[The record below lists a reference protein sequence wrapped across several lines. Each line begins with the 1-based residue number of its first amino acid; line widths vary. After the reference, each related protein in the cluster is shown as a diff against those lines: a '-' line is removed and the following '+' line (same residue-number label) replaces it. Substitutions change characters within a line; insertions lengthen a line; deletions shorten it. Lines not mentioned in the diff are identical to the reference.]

1 MNKLGIYIHI
11 PFCERRC
18 KYCDFTS
25 SIFNQSR
32 MKEYLEHL
40 LLEIKNNKELLK
52 DYVVDTIFIGG
63 GTPSLLS
70 VDELTRLV
78 NGLNEAINLDKNYE
92 FTIETNPNSISE
104 EKLQAYRELGIN
116 RISIGVQ
123 SFNDRLLRI
132 IGRLHTGEEAREK
145 IKLAKKY
152 FDNLSLDFIFS
163 LPTETLS
170 DVIASIDAAK
180 DLGANHVSLYSLIL
194 EEGTKLTSLV
204 DRGIYRV
211 NDQVTDRLI
220 YRKAVSQLKELG
232 YKQYEISNFAK
243 DDYYSRHNYK
253 YWSMDEYLG
262 LGVAA
267 HSLIKDKRFFNLG
280 TFNEY
285 FDDVKKNIYHDEEDL
300 SKKDKIS
307 EYIIFKLRTNEG
319 VIINEINKKYD
330 IDFEEIYKEEL
341 TKAINEKL
349 LKKDGGRYFYTELG
363 MDLANQV
370 EILFV

>member
-1 MNKLGIYIHI
+1 
-11 PFCERRC
+11 
-18 KYCDFTS
+18 
-25 SIFNQSR
+25 
-32 MKEYLEHL
+32 MKEYLDHL
-40 LLEIKNNKELLK
+40 LLEIKNNEELLK
-52 DYVVDTIFIGG
+52 NYIVDTIFIGG

-70 VDELTRLV
+70 IDELTRLV
-78 NGLNEAINLDKNYE
+78 NGLNEAINLDENYE

-104 EKLQAYRELGIN
+104 EKLLVYRELGVN

-132 IGRLHTGEEAREK
+132 IGRLHTADEAREK

-170 DVIASIDAAK
+170 DVIASIDEAS
-180 DLGANHVSLYSLIL
+180 DLGATHISLYSLIL
-194 EEGTKLTSLV
+194 EECTKLAALV
-204 DRGIYRV
+204 EKGVYRV

-220 YRKAVSQLKELG
+220 YRKATEHLESLG

-243 DDYYSRHNYK
+243 DDCYSRHNYK

-262 LGVAA
+262 LGMSA
-267 HSLIKDKRFFNLG
+267 HSLIKNKRFFNASS
-280 TFNEY
+280 FNEY
-285 FDDVKKNIYHDEEDL
+285 FEDVKKNIYHDEEIL
-300 SKKDKIS
+300 TKEDKIT

-319 VIINEINKKYD
+319 IIIDEINKKYD
-330 IDFEEIYKEEL
+330 IDFEDIYKEEL
-341 TKAINEKL
+341 SKATDEKL
-349 LKKDGGRYFYTELG
+349 LKKDDGRYFYTELG
-363 MDLANQV
+363 RDLANQV

>member
-25 SIFNQSR
+25 SIFNQDR
-32 MKEYLEHL
+32 MKDYVENL

-52 DYVVDTIFIGG
+52 NYIVDTIFIGG

-70 VDELTRLV
+70 IDEITSLV
-78 NGLNEAINLDKNYE
+78 NGLNEAINLDENYE

-104 EKLQAYRELGIN
+104 EKLIAYKNLGIN

-132 IGRLHTGEEAREK
+132 IGRLHTGDEAREK

-170 DVIASIDAAK
+170 DVIDSIDIAK
-180 DLGANHVSLYSLIL
+180 ELGASHVSLYSLIF
-194 EEGTKLTSLV
+194 EEGTKLSALV
-204 DRGIYRV
+204 DRGVYRV

-220 YRKAVSQLKELG
+220 YRKASEHLEKLG

-243 DDYYSRHNYK
+243 DNRYSRHNYK

-262 LGVAA
+262 LGMAA
-267 HSLIKDKRFFNLG
+267 HSFIKNKRFFNAS

-285 FDDVKKNIYHDEEDL
+285 FDDVKKNIYHDEEIL
-300 SKKDKIS
+300 SIEDKIT

-319 VIINEINKKYD
+319 IIIDEINKNFD
-330 IDFEEIYKEEL
+330 IDFEDIYKEEL
-341 TKAINEKL
+341 KKAIDEKL

-363 MDLANQV
+363 KDLANQV

>member
-25 SIFNQSR
+25 SIFNQDR
-32 MKEYLEHL
+32 MKDYVENL

-52 DYVVDTIFIGG
+52 NYIVDTIFIGG

-70 VDELTRLV
+70 IDEITSLV
-78 NGLNEAINLDKNYE
+78 NGLNEAINLDENYE

-104 EKLQAYRELGIN
+104 EKLIAYKNLGIN

-170 DVIASIDAAK
+170 DVIESIDAASE
-180 DLGANHVSLYSLIL
+180 LGALHISLYSLIL
-194 EEGTKLTSLV
+194 EEGTLLNALV
-204 DRGIYRV
+204 ERGVYRV

-220 YRKAVSQLKELG
+220 YRKATHHLESLG
-232 YKQYEISNFAK
+232 YEQYEISNFAK
-243 DDYYSRHNYK
+243 DGCFSRHNYK

-262 LGVAA
+262 LGMAA
-267 HSLIKDKRFFNLG
+267 HSFIKNKRFFNAS

-285 FDDVKKNIYHDEEDL
+285 FEDVKKNIYHDEEIL
-300 SKKDKIS
+300 SIEDKLT

-319 VIINEINKKYD
+319 IIINEINKKFD
-330 IDFEEIYKEEL
+330 IDFEDIYKKEL
-341 TKAINEKL
+341 KKATDEKL
-349 LKKDGGRYFYTELG
+349 LRKDGGRYFYTELG
-363 MDLANQV
+363 KDLANQV

>member
-32 MKEYLEHL
+32 MTEYLDHL
-40 LLEIKNNKELLK
+40 LLEIKNNEELLK
-52 DYVVDTIFIGG
+52 NYIVDTIFIGG

-70 VDELTRLV
+70 VEDLRRLV
-78 NGLNEAINLDKNYE
+78 DGLAGTINLDENYE

-104 EKLQAYRELGIN
+104 EKLMVYRELGIN

-132 IGRLHTGEEAREK
+132 IGRLHTADEAREK

-170 DVIASIDAAK
+170 DVLESIDAAK
-180 DLGANHVSLYSLIL
+180 ELGATHVSLYSLIL
-194 EEGTKLTSLV
+194 EEGTLLNALV
-204 DRGIYRV
+204 EKGVYRV

-220 YRKAVSQLKELG
+220 YRKATRHLESLG

-243 DDYYSRHNYK
+243 NGCYSRHNYK

-262 LGVAA
+262 LGMSA
-267 HSLIKDKRFFNLG
+267 HSLIKNKRFFNAS

-285 FDDVKKNIYHDEEDL
+285 FDDVKKNVYHDEEIL
-300 SKKDKIS
+300 TREDKIT

-319 VIINEINKKYD
+319 VIIDEINKKYD
-330 IDFEEIYKEEL
+330 IDFEDIYKEEL
-341 TKAINEKL
+341 SKAINEKL
-349 LKKDGGRYFYTELG
+349 LKKCDGRYFYTELG
-363 MDLANQV
+363 RDLANQV

>member
-25 SIFNQSR
+25 SIFNQDR
-32 MKEYLEHL
+32 MKDYVENL
-40 LLEIKNNKELLK
+40 LLEIKNNEELLK
-52 DYVVDTIFIGG
+52 NYTVDTIFIGG

-70 VDELTRLV
+70 VDEITSLV
-78 NGLNEAINLDKNYE
+78 NGLNEAINLDENYE

-104 EKLQAYRELGIN
+104 EKLIAYKNLGIN

-170 DVIASIDAAK
+170 DVIDSIDTAK
-180 DLGANHVSLYSLIL
+180 NLGTSHVSLYSLIL
-194 EEGTKLTSLV
+194 EEGTKLSALV
-204 DRGIYRV
+204 DRDIYRV

-220 YRKAVSQLKELG
+220 YRKVSEYLEKLG

-243 DDYYSRHNYK
+243 DGCYSRHNYK

-262 LGVAA
+262 LGMAA
-267 HSLIKDKRFFNLG
+267 HSFIKNKRFFNAS

-285 FDDVKKNIYHDEEDL
+285 FEDVKKNIYHDEENL
-300 SKKDKIS
+300 SKEDKIT

-319 VIINEINKKYD
+319 IIIDEINKNFD
-330 IDFEEIYKEEL
+330 IDFEDIYKEEL
-341 TKAINEKL
+341 KKATDEKL

-363 MDLANQV
+363 RDLANQV

>member
-25 SIFNQSR
+25 SIFNQGR
-32 MKEYLEHL
+32 MKDYVEHL

-52 DYVVDTIFIGG
+52 NYTVDTIFIGG

-78 NGLNEAINLDKNYE
+78 NGLLDVINLDENYE
-92 FTIETNPNSISE
+92 FTIETNPNSIEE
-104 EKLQAYRELGIN
+104 EKLLAYKNLGIN

-132 IGRLHTGEEAREK
+132 IGRLHTKDEAYEK
-145 IKLAKKY
+145 ILLAKKY
-152 FDNLSLDFIFS
+152 FDNINLDFIFS

-170 DVIASIDAAK
+170 DVLSSLDKANE
-180 DLGANHVSLYSLIL
+180 LGVKHVSLYSLIL
-194 EEGTKLTSLV
+194 EEGTALKKLV
-204 DRGIYRV
+204 DKGIYKV
-211 NDQVTDRLI
+211 NDQIVDRII
-220 YRKAVSQLKELG
+220 YRKAVKYLDKLG

-243 DDYYSRHNYK
+243 DGYYSRHNYK

-262 LGVAA
+262 LGLAS
-267 HSLIKDKRFFNLG
+267 HSLIKSKRFYNAP
-280 TFNEY
+280 TFDEY
-285 FDDVKKNIYHDEEDL
+285 YDDIKNNFYHEEEILTEED
-300 SKKDKIS
+300 KIT
-307 EYIIFKLRTNEG
+307 EYIIFKLRTNDGIELDK
-319 VIINEINKKYD
+319 INKKYN
-330 IDFEEIYKEEL
+330 IDFEKKYENEIK
-341 TKAINEKL
+341 KALDEKL
-349 LKKDGGRYFYTELG
+349 LKKANGRYFYTELG
-363 MDLANQV
+363 RDLANQV

>member
-32 MKEYLEHL
+32 MSEYLNHL
-40 LLEIKNNKELLK
+40 LLEIKNNEELLK
-52 DYVVDTIFIGG
+52 NYIVNTIFIGG

-70 VDELTRLV
+70 VEDLRRLV
-78 NGLNEAINLDKNYE
+78 DGLAGAINLYENYE

-104 EKLQAYRELGIN
+104 EKLIAYRELGVN

-132 IGRLHTGEEAREK
+132 IGRLHTADEARVK

-170 DVIASIDAAK
+170 DVLESIDTASE
-180 DLGANHVSLYSLIL
+180 LGASHISLYSLIL
-194 EEGTKLTSLV
+194 EEGTLLNALV
-204 DRGIYRV
+204 ERGVYRV

-220 YRKAVSQLKELG
+220 YRKATEHLEKLG

-243 DDYYSRHNYK
+243 DGHYSRHNYK

-262 LGVAA
+262 LGMAA
-267 HSLIKDKRFFNLG
+267 HSLIKNKRFFNAS

-285 FDDVKKNIYHDEEDL
+285 FDDVKKNVYHDEEIL
-300 SKKDKIS
+300 TREDKIT

-319 VIINEINKKYD
+319 IIINEINRKYD
-330 IDFEEIYKEEL
+330 INFEDIYKEEL
-341 TKAINEKL
+341 AKAINEKL
-349 LKKDGGRYFYTELG
+349 LKKCDGRYFYTELG
-363 MDLANQV
+363 RDLANQV

>member
-1 MNKLGIYIHI
+1 
-11 PFCERRC
+11 
-18 KYCDFTS
+18 
-25 SIFNQSR
+25 

-78 NGLNEAINLDKNYE
+78 NGLNEAINLDENYE

-104 EKLQAYRELGIN
+104 EKIQAYRELGIN

-163 LPTETLS
+163 LSTETLS

-204 DRGIYRV
+204 DSGIYRV

-220 YRKAVSQLKELG
+220 YRKAVSHLKELG

-243 DDYYSRHNYK
+243 DGYYSRHNYK

-262 LGVAA
+262 LGMAA
-267 HSLIKDKRFFNLG
+267 HSLIKDKRFFNLD
-280 TFNEY
+280 TFNEH

-319 VIINEINKKYD
+319 IIINEINKKYD
-330 IDFEEIYKEEL
+330 IDFEDIYKEEL
-341 TKAINEKL
+341 TKAMNEKL

-363 MDLANQV
+363 RDLANQV

>member
-25 SIFNQSR
+25 SIFNQDR
-32 MKEYLEHL
+32 MKDYVENL

-52 DYVVDTIFIGG
+52 NYIVDTIFIGG

-70 VDELTRLV
+70 IDELTSLV
-78 NGLNEAINLDKNYE
+78 NGLNEAINLDANYE

-104 EKLQAYRELGIN
+104 EKLIAYRELGVN

-132 IGRLHTGEEAREK
+132 IGRLHTGDEAREK

-170 DVIASIDAAK
+170 DVLASIDAAK
-180 DLGANHVSLYSLIL
+180 DLGATHISLYSLIL
-194 EEGTKLTSLV
+194 EESTLLNALV
-204 DRGIYRV
+204 EKGVYRV

-220 YRKAVSQLKELG
+220 YRKATLRLKSLG

-243 DDYYSRHNYK
+243 DNRYSRHNYK

-262 LGVAA
+262 LGMAA
-267 HSLIKDKRFFNLG
+267 HSFIKNKRFFNAS

-285 FDDVKKNIYHDEEDL
+285 FDDVKKNIYHDEEIL
-300 SKKDKIS
+300 SIEDKIT

-319 VIINEINKKYD
+319 IIINEINKKFD
-330 IDFEEIYKEEL
+330 IDFEDIYKEEL
-341 TKAINEKL
+341 KKATVEKL

-363 MDLANQV
+363 KDLANQV

>member
-25 SIFNQSR
+25 SIFNQDR
-32 MKEYLEHL
+32 MKDYVENL
-40 LLEIKNNKELLK
+40 LLEIKNDEELLK
-52 DYVVDTIFIGG
+52 NYIVDTIFIGG

-70 VDELTRLV
+70 VDDLTRLV
-78 NGLNEAINLDKNYE
+78 SSLNEAINLDENYE

-104 EKLQAYRELGIN
+104 EKLIAYRELGIN

-145 IKLAKKY
+145 IKLAKKH

-170 DVIASIDAAK
+170 DVIDSIDIAK
-180 DLGANHVSLYSLIL
+180 DLGATHVSLYSLIL
-194 EEGTKLTSLV
+194 EEGTLLNALV
-204 DRGIYRV
+204 DRGVYRA
-211 NDQVTDRLI
+211 NNQVTDRLI
-220 YRKAVSQLKELG
+220 YRKATERLEKLG
-232 YKQYEISNFAK
+232 YEQYEISNFAK
-243 DDYYSRHNYK
+243 DGCYSRHNYK

-262 LGVAA
+262 LGMAA
-267 HSLIKDKRFFNLG
+267 HSLIENKRFFNAS

-285 FDDVKKNIYHDEEDL
+285 FDDVNKNIYHDEESL
-300 SKKDKIS
+300 TREDKIT

-319 VIINEINKKYD
+319 IIINEINKKYD
-330 IDFEEIYKEEL
+330 IDFEDIYKEEL
-341 TKAINEKL
+341 KKATEEKL
-349 LKKDGGRYFYTELG
+349 LKKCDGRYFYTELG
-363 MDLANQV
+363 RDLANQV

>member
-1 MNKLGIYIHI
+1 
-11 PFCERRC
+11 
-18 KYCDFTS
+18 
-25 SIFNQSR
+25 
-32 MKEYLEHL
+32 MKDYVDYL
-40 LLEIKNNKELLK
+40 LLEIKNNEKLLK
-52 DYVVDTIFIGG
+52 NYIVDTIFIGG

-70 VDELTRLV
+70 LDELTRLV
-78 NGLNEAINLDKNYE
+78 NGLNEAINLDENYE

-104 EKLQAYRELGIN
+104 EKLIAYRKLGIN

-170 DVIASIDAAK
+170 NVIESIDAASE
-180 DLGANHVSLYSLIL
+180 LGASHISLYSLIL
-194 EEGTKLTSLV
+194 EEGTKLNALV
-204 DRGIYRV
+204 EKGVYRV
-211 NDQVTDRLI
+211 NDQETDRLI
-220 YRKAVSQLKELG
+220 YRKATERLESLG

-243 DDYYSRHNYK
+243 NGCHSRHNYK

-262 LGVAA
+262 IGMAA
-267 HSLIKDKRFFNLG
+267 HSLIKNKRFFNAS

-285 FDDVKKNIYHDEEDL
+285 FDDVKKNVYHDEEIL
-300 SKKDKIS
+300 TREDKIT

-319 VIINEINKKYD
+319 IIINEINKKYD
-330 IDFEEIYKEEL
+330 IDFEDIYKEEL
-341 TKAINEKL
+341 KKATEEKL
-349 LKKDGGRYFYTELG
+349 LKKCDGRYFYTELG
-363 MDLANQV
+363 RDIANQV
-370 EILFV
+370 EILFI

>member
-25 SIFNQSR
+25 SIFNQDR
-32 MKEYLEHL
+32 MKEYLDHL
-40 LLEIKNNKELLK
+40 LLEIKNNEELLK
-52 DYVVDTIFIGG
+52 NYLVDTIFIGG

-70 VDELTRLV
+70 VEDLRRLV
-78 NGLNEAINLDKNYE
+78 DGLAGVINLDENNE

-104 EKLQAYRELGIN
+104 EKLLAYRELGVN

-132 IGRLHTGEEAREK
+132 ISRLHTADEAREK

-163 LPTETLS
+163 LPTETIS
-170 DVIASIDAAK
+170 DVIASIDTASE
-180 DLGANHVSLYSLIL
+180 LGATHISLYSLIL
-194 EEGTKLTSLV
+194 EEGTKLAALV
-204 DRGIYRV
+204 ERGVYRV

-220 YRKAVSQLKELG
+220 YRKATRHLESLG

-243 DDYYSRHNYK
+243 DGCYSRHNYK

-262 LGVAA
+262 LGMSA
-267 HSLIKDKRFFNLG
+267 HSLIKNKRFFNASS
-280 TFNEY
+280 FNEY
-285 FDDVKKNIYHDEEDL
+285 FDDVKKNIYHDEENL
-300 SKKDKIS
+300 SKEDKIA

-319 VIINEINKKYD
+319 IIINEINRKYD
-330 IDFEEIYKEEL
+330 INFEDIYKEEL
-341 TKAINEKL
+341 KKATDEKL
-349 LKKDGGRYFYTELG
+349 LKKCDGRYFYTELG
-363 MDLANQV
+363 RDLANQV

>member
-32 MKEYLEHL
+32 MMEYLDHL
-40 LLEIKNNKELLK
+40 LLEIKNNEELLK
-52 DYVVDTIFIGG
+52 DYTVDTIFIGG

-70 VDELTRLV
+70 VEDLRRFV
-78 NGLNEAINLDKNYE
+78 NGLNEAINLDANYE

-104 EKLQAYRELGIN
+104 EKLMVYRELGIN

-132 IGRLHTGEEAREK
+132 IGRLHTADEARAK

-170 DVIASIDAAK
+170 DVIESIDTAK
-180 DLGANHVSLYSLIL
+180 DLGATHISLYSLIL
-194 EEGTKLTSLV
+194 EEGTKLNALV
-204 DRGIYRV
+204 EKGVYRV

-220 YRKAVSQLKELG
+220 YRKATRHLESLG

-243 DDYYSRHNYK
+243 EGCYSRHNYK

-262 LGVAA
+262 LGMAA
-267 HSLIKDKRFFNLG
+267 HSLIKNKRFFNASS
-280 TFNEY
+280 FNEY
-285 FDDVKKNIYHDEEDL
+285 FDDVKKNIYHDEENL
-300 SKKDKIS
+300 TREDKIT

-319 VIINEINKKYD
+319 IIIDEINKKYD
-330 IDFEEIYKEEL
+330 IDFEDIYKEEL
-341 TKAINEKL
+341 SKAIDESL
-349 LKKDGGRYFYTELG
+349 LKKDDRRYFYTELG
-363 MDLANQV
+363 RDLANQV

>member
-1 MNKLGIYIHI
+1 
-11 PFCERRC
+11 
-18 KYCDFTS
+18 
-25 SIFNQSR
+25 
-32 MKEYLEHL
+32 MKDYVENL
-40 LLEIKNNKELLK
+40 LLEIKNNEELLK
-52 DYVVDTIFIGG
+52 NYTVDTIFIGG

-78 NGLNEAINLDKNYE
+78 NGLNEAINLDENYE
-92 FTIETNPNSISE
+92 FTIEINPHSISE
-104 EKLQAYRELGIN
+104 EKLITYKNLGIN

-170 DVIASIDAAK
+170 DVIDSIDIAK
-180 DLGANHVSLYSLIL
+180 NLGASHVSLYSLIL
-194 EEGTKLTSLV
+194 EEGTKLSALV
-204 DRGIYRV
+204 DRGVYRV

-220 YRKAVSQLKELG
+220 YRKASEHLGKLG

-243 DDYYSRHNYK
+243 DNRYSRHNYK
-253 YWSMDEYLG
+253 YWSMNEYLG
-262 LGVAA
+262 LGMAA
-267 HSLIKDKRFFNLG
+267 HSFIKNKRFFNAS

-285 FDDVKKNIYHDEEDL
+285 FDDVKKNIYYDEEIL
-300 SKKDKIS
+300 TREDKIA

-319 VIINEINKKYD
+319 IIINEINKKFD
-330 IDFEEIYKEEL
+330 IDFEDIYKEEL
-341 TKAINEKL
+341 KKATDEGL

-363 MDLANQV
+363 RDLANQV

>member
-25 SIFNQSR
+25 SIFNQDR
-32 MKEYLEHL
+32 MKDYVENL

-52 DYVVDTIFIGG
+52 NYIVDTIFIGG

-70 VDELTRLV
+70 IDEITSLV
-78 NGLNEAINLDKNYE
+78 NGLNEAINLDENYE

-104 EKLQAYRELGIN
+104 EKLIAYKNLGIN

-170 DVIASIDAAK
+170 DVIDSIDIAK
-180 DLGANHVSLYSLIL
+180 ELGASHVSLYSLIL
-194 EEGTKLTSLV
+194 EERTLLNALV
-204 DRGIYRV
+204 EKGVYRV

-220 YRKAVSQLKELG
+220 YRKATEHLKSLG

-243 DDYYSRHNYK
+243 DGCYSRHNYK

-262 LGVAA
+262 LGMAA
-267 HSLIKDKRFFNLG
+267 HSLIKNKRFFNAS

-285 FDDVKKNIYHDEEDL
+285 FDDVKKNIYHDEEIL
-300 SKKDKIS
+300 SKEDKIA

-319 VIINEINKKYD
+319 IIINEINKNFD
-330 IDFEEIYKEEL
+330 IDFEDIYKEEL
-341 TKAINEKL
+341 KKATDEKL
-349 LKKDGGRYFYTELG
+349 LKKCGGRYFYTELG
-363 MDLANQV
+363 KDLANQV

>member
-1 MNKLGIYIHI
+1 MNKLGIYVHI

-25 SIFNQSR
+25 SIFNQDR
-32 MKEYLEHL
+32 MKDYVDHL
-40 LLEIKNNKELLK
+40 LLEIKNNEKLLK
-52 DYVVDTIFIGG
+52 NYIVDTIFIGG

-70 VDELTRLV
+70 VEDLRRLV
-78 NGLNEAINLDKNYE
+78 DGLAGVINLDENYE

-104 EKLQAYRELGIN
+104 EKLLVYRELGVN

-132 IGRLHTGEEAREK
+132 IGRLHTADEAHEK

-170 DVIASIDAAK
+170 DVIASIDAASE
-180 DLGANHVSLYSLIL
+180 LGVSHISLYSLIL
-194 EEGTKLTSLV
+194 EEGTKLSALV
-204 DRGIYRV
+204 DRGVYRV

-220 YRKAVSQLKELG
+220 YRKATEHLESLG

-243 DDYYSRHNYK
+243 EGCFSRHNYK

-262 LGVAA
+262 LGMAA
-267 HSLIKDKRFFNLG
+267 HSLIENKRFFNAS

-285 FDDVKKNIYHDEEDL
+285 FADVKKNIYHDEEIL
-300 SKKDKIS
+300 TREDKIT
-307 EYIIFKLRTNEG
+307 ECIIFKLRTNEG
-319 VIINEINKKYD
+319 IIIDEINKKYD
-330 IDFEEIYKEEL
+330 IDFEDIYKEEL
-341 TKAINEKL
+341 KKATDEKL
-349 LKKDGGRYFYTELG
+349 LKKDDGRYFYTELG
-363 MDLANQV
+363 RDLANQV

>member
-78 NGLNEAINLDKNYE
+78 NGLNEAINLDETYE

-132 IGRLHTGEEAREK
+132 IGRLHTGEDAKEK

-204 DRGIYRV
+204 DSGVYRV

-220 YRKAVSQLKELG
+220 YRKAVSHLKELG

-243 DDYYSRHNYK
+243 DGYHSRHNYK

-262 LGVAA
+262 LGMAA
-267 HSLIKDKRFFNLG
+267 HSLIKNKRFFNAS
-280 TFNEY
+280 TFKEY
-285 FDDVKKNIYHDEEDL
+285 FDDVKKNIYCDEEILTREDT
-300 SKKDKIS
+300 IT

-319 VIINEINKKYD
+319 IIINEINQKYD
-330 IDFEEIYKEEL
+330 IDFENMYMEEL
-341 TKAINEKL
+341 SKAVNESL
-349 LKKDGGRYFYTELG
+349 LKKESGRYFYTELG
-363 MDLANQV
+363 RDLANQV

>member
-25 SIFNQSR
+25 SIFNQDR
-32 MKEYLEHL
+32 MKDYVENL

-52 DYVVDTIFIGG
+52 NYTVDTIFIGG

-70 VDELTRLV
+70 IDEITSLV
-78 NGLNEAINLDKNYE
+78 NGLNEAINLDENYE

-104 EKLQAYRELGIN
+104 EKLIAYKNLGIN

-132 IGRLHTGEEAREK
+132 IGRLHTGEEVREK
-145 IKLAKKY
+145 IKLAKNY

-170 DVIASIDAAK
+170 DVLASIDAAK
-180 DLGANHVSLYSLIL
+180 DLGATHVSLYSLIL
-194 EEGTKLTSLV
+194 EEGTKLAALV
-204 DRGIYRV
+204 EKGVYRV

-220 YRKAVSQLKELG
+220 YRKASEHLEKLG

-243 DDYYSRHNYK
+243 DGCYSKHNYK

-262 LGVAA
+262 LGMAA
-267 HSLIKDKRFFNLG
+267 HSFIKNKRFFNAS

-285 FDDVKKNIYHDEEDL
+285 FDDVKKNIYHDEEIL
-300 SKKDKIS
+300 SKEDKIA

-319 VIINEINKKYD
+319 IIIDEINKNFD
-330 IDFEEIYKEEL
+330 IDFEDIYKEEL
-341 TKAINEKL
+341 KKAIDEKL
-349 LKKDGGRYFYTELG
+349 LKKCGGRYFYTELG
-363 MDLANQV
+363 KDLANQV

>member
-1 MNKLGIYIHI
+1 
-11 PFCERRC
+11 
-18 KYCDFTS
+18 
-25 SIFNQSR
+25 
-32 MKEYLEHL
+32 MKDYVDHL
-40 LLEIKNNKELLK
+40 LLEIKNNEELLK
-52 DYVVDTIFIGG
+52 NYIVDTIFIGG

-70 VDELTRLV
+70 AEDLRRLV
-78 NGLNEAINLDKNYE
+78 DGLAGVINLDENYE

-104 EKLQAYRELGIN
+104 EKLLAYRELGVN

-132 IGRLHTGEEAREK
+132 IGRLHTADEAREK

-170 DVIASIDAAK
+170 DVIDSIDIAK
-180 DLGANHVSLYSLIL
+180 ELGASHVSLYSLIL
-194 EEGTKLTSLV
+194 EEGTKLSALV
-204 DRGIYRV
+204 DRGVYRV

-220 YRKAVSQLKELG
+220 YRKATENLESLG

-243 DDYYSRHNYK
+243 NGCYSRHNYK

-262 LGVAA
+262 LGMAA
-267 HSLIKDKRFFNLG
+267 HSFIENKRFFNAS

-285 FDDVKKNIYHDEEDL
+285 FADVKKNIYHDEEIL
-300 SKKDKIS
+300 TREDKIT

-319 VIINEINKKYD
+319 IIINEINKKYD
-330 IDFEEIYKEEL
+330 INFEDIYKEEL
-341 TKAINEKL
+341 KKATDEKL
-349 LKKDGGRYFYTELG
+349 LKKCGGRYFYTKLG
-363 MDLANQV
+363 RDLANQV

>member
-25 SIFNQSR
+25 SIFNQDR
-32 MKEYLEHL
+32 MKDYVDYL
-40 LLEIKNNKELLK
+40 LLEIKNNEKLLK
-52 DYVVDTIFIGG
+52 NYIVDTIFIGG

-70 VDELTRLV
+70 LDELTRLV
-78 NGLNEAINLDKNYE
+78 NGLNEAINLDENYE

-104 EKLQAYRELGIN
+104 EKLIAYRKLGIN

-170 DVIASIDAAK
+170 NVIESIDAASE
-180 DLGANHVSLYSLIL
+180 LGASHISLYSLIL
-194 EEGTKLTSLV
+194 EEGTKLNALV
-204 DRGIYRV
+204 EKGVYRV
-211 NDQVTDRLI
+211 NDQETDRLI
-220 YRKAVSQLKELG
+220 YRKATERLESLG

-243 DDYYSRHNYK
+243 NGCHSRHNYK

-262 LGVAA
+262 IGMAA
-267 HSLIKDKRFFNLG
+267 HSLIKNKRFFNAS

-285 FDDVKKNIYHDEEDL
+285 FDDVKKNVYHDEEIL
-300 SKKDKIS
+300 TREDKIT

-319 VIINEINKKYD
+319 IIINEINKKYD
-330 IDFEEIYKEEL
+330 IDFEDIYKEEL
-341 TKAINEKL
+341 KKATEEKL
-349 LKKDGGRYFYTELG
+349 LKKCDGRYFYTELG
-363 MDLANQV
+363 RDIANQV
-370 EILFV
+370 EILFI

>member
-1 MNKLGIYIHI
+1 
-11 PFCERRC
+11 
-18 KYCDFTS
+18 
-25 SIFNQSR
+25 
-32 MKEYLEHL
+32 MKDYVEHL
-40 LLEIKNNKELLK
+40 LLEIKNNEELLK
-52 DYVVDTIFIGG
+52 NYIVDTIFIGG

-70 VDELTRLV
+70 AEDLRRLLD
-78 NGLNEAINLDKNYE
+78 GLAGAINLDENYE

-104 EKLQAYRELGIN
+104 EKLLAYRELGVN

-123 SFNDRLLRI
+123 SFNDRLLKI
-132 IGRLHTGEEAREK
+132 IGRLHTADEAREK

-170 DVIASIDAAK
+170 DVIASIDAASE
-180 DLGANHVSLYSLIL
+180 LGASHISLYSLIL
-194 EEGTKLTSLV
+194 EEGTLLNALV
-204 DRGIYRV
+204 ERGVYRV

-220 YRKAVSQLKELG
+220 YRKATHHLESLG

-243 DDYYSRHNYK
+243 NGCYSRHNYK

-262 LGVAA
+262 LGMAA
-267 HSLIKDKRFFNLG
+267 HSFIENKRFFNAS

-285 FDDVKKNIYHDEEDL
+285 FDDVKKNIYHDEEIL
-300 SKKDKIS
+300 TREDKIT

-319 VIINEINKKYD
+319 IIINEINKKYD
-330 IDFEEIYKEEL
+330 IDFEDIYREEL
-341 TKAINEKL
+341 KKATEEKL
-349 LKKDGGRYFYTELG
+349 LKKCDGRYFYTELG
-363 MDLANQV
+363 RDIANQV

>member
-1 MNKLGIYIHI
+1 
-11 PFCERRC
+11 
-18 KYCDFTS
+18 
-25 SIFNQSR
+25 
-32 MKEYLEHL
+32 MKDYVEHL
-40 LLEIKNNKELLK
+40 LLEIKNNEELLK
-52 DYVVDTIFIGG
+52 NYIVDTIFIGG

-70 VDELTRLV
+70 IDELTRLV
-78 NGLNEAINLDKNYE
+78 DGLAGAINLYENYE

-104 EKLQAYRELGIN
+104 EKLLAYRELGVN

-132 IGRLHTGEEAREK
+132 IGRLHTADEAREK

-170 DVIASIDAAK
+170 DVIDSIDIAK
-180 DLGANHVSLYSLIL
+180 ELGATHVSLYSLIL
-194 EEGTKLTSLV
+194 EERTLLNALV
-204 DRGIYRV
+204 ERGVYRV

-220 YRKAVSQLKELG
+220 YRKATEHLESLG

-243 DDYYSRHNYK
+243 DDRYSRHNYK

-262 LGVAA
+262 LGMSA
-267 HSLIKDKRFFNLG
+267 HSLIKNKRFFNASS
-280 TFNEY
+280 FNEY
-285 FDDVKKNIYHDEEDL
+285 FDDVKKNIYHDEEIL
-300 SKKDKIS
+300 TREDKIT

-319 VIINEINKKYD
+319 IIINEINKKYD
-330 IDFEEIYKEEL
+330 IDFEGIYKEEL
-341 TKAINEKL
+341 KKATDEKL
-349 LKKDGGRYFYTELG
+349 LKKCDGRYFYTELG
-363 MDLANQV
+363 RDLANQV

>member
-1 MNKLGIYIHI
+1 
-11 PFCERRC
+11 
-18 KYCDFTS
+18 
-25 SIFNQSR
+25 
-32 MKEYLEHL
+32 MKDYVDHL
-40 LLEIKNNKELLK
+40 LLEIKNNEELLK
-52 DYVVDTIFIGG
+52 NYIVDTIFIGG

-70 VDELTRLV
+70 VEDLTRLV
-78 NGLNEAINLDKNYE
+78 NGLNEAINLDENYE

-104 EKLQAYRELGIN
+104 EKLIAYRKLGIN

-132 IGRLHTGEEAREK
+132 TGRLHTADEAHEK

-170 DVIASIDAAK
+170 DVLESIDVANE
-180 DLGANHVSLYSLIL
+180 LGAVHISLYSLIL
-194 EEGTKLTSLV
+194 EEGTLLNTLV
-204 DRGIYRV
+204 ERSVYRV

-220 YRKAVSQLKELG
+220 YRKASEHLESLG

-243 DDYYSRHNYK
+243 DDRYSRHNYK

-262 LGVAA
+262 LGMAA
-267 HSLIKDKRFFNLG
+267 HSLIKNKRFFNAS

-285 FDDVKKNIYHDEEDL
+285 FDDVKKNVYHDEEIL
-300 SKKDKIS
+300 TIEDKIT
-307 EYIIFKLRTNEG
+307 EYIIFKLRSTEG
-319 VIINEINKKYD
+319 IIINEINKKYD
-330 IDFEEIYKEEL
+330 INFEDIYKEEL
-341 TKAINEKL
+341 SKAINEKL
-349 LKKDGGRYFYTELG
+349 LKKCGGRYFYTELG
-363 MDLANQV
+363 RDLANQV

>member
-25 SIFNQSR
+25 SIFNQDR
-32 MKEYLEHL
+32 MKDYVENL

-52 DYVVDTIFIGG
+52 NYIVDTIFIGG

-70 VDELTRLV
+70 IDEITSLV
-78 NGLNEAINLDKNYE
+78 NGLNEAINLDENYE

-104 EKLQAYRELGIN
+104 EKLIAYKNLGIN

-123 SFNDRLLRI
+123 SFKDRLLRI

-145 IKLAKKY
+145 IKLAKNY

-170 DVIASIDAAK
+170 DVIDSIDIAK
-180 DLGANHVSLYSLIL
+180 ELGASHVSLYSLIL
-194 EEGTKLTSLV
+194 EEGTKLSALV
-204 DRGIYRV
+204 DRGVYRV

-220 YRKAVSQLKELG
+220 YRKASEHLEKLG

-243 DDYYSRHNYK
+243 DNRYSRHNYK

-262 LGVAA
+262 LGMAA
-267 HSLIKDKRFFNLG
+267 HSFIKNKRFFNAS

-285 FDDVKKNIYHDEEDL
+285 FNDVMKNIYHDEENL
-300 SKKDKIS
+300 SKEDKIT

-319 VIINEINKKYD
+319 IIINEINKKFD
-330 IDFEEIYKEEL
+330 IDFEDIYKEEL
-341 TKAINEKL
+341 KKATVEKL

-363 MDLANQV
+363 KDLANQV

>member
-1 MNKLGIYIHI
+1 
-11 PFCERRC
+11 
-18 KYCDFTS
+18 
-25 SIFNQSR
+25 
-32 MKEYLEHL
+32 MKDYVDHL
-40 LLEIKNNKELLK
+40 LLEIKNNEKLLK
-52 DYVVDTIFIGG
+52 NYIVDTIFIGG

-70 VDELTRLV
+70 VEDLTRLV
-78 NGLNEAINLDKNYE
+78 DGLAWALNLDENYE

-104 EKLQAYRELGIN
+104 EKLIVYRELGIN

-132 IGRLHTGEEAREK
+132 IGRLHTADEAREK

-170 DVIASIDAAK
+170 DVLESIDTAK
-180 DLGANHVSLYSLIL
+180 ELGASHISLYSLIL
-194 EEGTKLTSLV
+194 EEGTKLAALV
-204 DRGIYRV
+204 ERGVYRM

-220 YRKAVSQLKELG
+220 YRKATEHLEKLG

-243 DDYYSRHNYK
+243 GGCYSRHNYK

-262 LGVAA
+262 LGMAA
-267 HSLIKDKRFFNLG
+267 HSLIKNKRFFNAS

-285 FDDVKKNIYHDEEDL
+285 FDDVKKNIYHDEEIL
-300 SKKDKIS
+300 TKEDKIT

-319 VIINEINKKYD
+319 IIINEINKKYD
-330 IDFEEIYKEEL
+330 IDFENIYKEEL
-341 TKAINEKL
+341 KKATDEGL
-349 LKKDGGRYFYTELG
+349 LKKDDGRYFYTELG
-363 MDLANQV
+363 RDLANQV

>member
-1 MNKLGIYIHI
+1 
-11 PFCERRC
+11 
-18 KYCDFTS
+18 
-25 SIFNQSR
+25 
-32 MKEYLEHL
+32 MKDYVDHL
-40 LLEIKNNKELLK
+40 LLEIKNNEELLK
-52 DYVVDTIFIGG
+52 NYIVDTIFIGG

-70 VDELTRLV
+70 IDELTCLV
-78 NGLNEAINLDKNYE
+78 NGLNEAINLDENYE

-104 EKLQAYRELGIN
+104 EKLLVYKELGIN

-132 IGRLHTGEEAREK
+132 IGRLHTADEAREK

-163 LPTETLS
+163 LPTETLA
-170 DVIASIDAAK
+170 DVIVSIDTASE
-180 DLGANHVSLYSLIL
+180 LGASHISLYSLIL
-194 EEGTKLTSLV
+194 EEGTLLNALV
-204 DRGIYRV
+204 ERGVYRV

-220 YRKAVSQLKELG
+220 YRKATEQLESLG

-243 DDYYSRHNYK
+243 NGCYSRHNNK

-262 LGVAA
+262 LGMAA
-267 HSLIKDKRFFNLG
+267 HSLIKNKRFFNAS

-285 FDDVKKNIYHDEEDL
+285 FDDVKKSIYHDEEIL
-300 SKKDKIS
+300 SHEDKIT

-319 VIINEINKKYD
+319 IIVNEINKKYD
-330 IDFEEIYKEEL
+330 IDFEDIYREEL
-341 TKAINEKL
+341 KKATEEKL
-349 LKKDGGRYFYTELG
+349 LKKCDGRYFYTEFG
-363 MDLANQV
+363 RDIANQV

>member
-1 MNKLGIYIHI
+1 
-11 PFCERRC
+11 
-18 KYCDFTS
+18 
-25 SIFNQSR
+25 
-32 MKEYLEHL
+32 MKDYVDHL
-40 LLEIKNNKELLK
+40 LLEIKNNEELLK
-52 DYVVDTIFIGG
+52 NYIVDTIFIGG

-70 VDELTRLV
+70 IDELTRLV
-78 NGLNEAINLDKNYE
+78 NGLNESINLDENYE

-104 EKLQAYRELGIN
+104 EKLIAYRKLGIN

-132 IGRLHTGEEAREK
+132 IGRLHTADEAREK

-170 DVIASIDAAK
+170 DVIASIDAASE
-180 DLGANHVSLYSLIL
+180 LGATHISLYSLIL
-194 EEGTKLTSLV
+194 EEGTLLNALV
-204 DRGIYRV
+204 EKGVYRV

-220 YRKAVSQLKELG
+220 YRKATRHLESLG

-243 DDYYSRHNYK
+243 DDRYSRHNYK

-262 LGVAA
+262 LGMSA
-267 HSLIKDKRFFNLG
+267 HSLIKNKRFFNASS
-280 TFNEY
+280 FNEY
-285 FDDVKKNIYHDEEDL
+285 FDDVKKNIYHDEEIL
-300 SKKDKIS
+300 TREDKIT

-319 VIINEINKKYD
+319 IIINEINKKYD
-330 IDFEEIYKEEL
+330 INFEDIYKEEL
-341 TKAINEKL
+341 AKAINEKL
-349 LKKDGGRYFYTELG
+349 LKKCDGRYFYTELG
-363 MDLANQV
+363 RDLANQV